1 MTRKTSMVFPHR
13 RGQGQFLTRLH
24 RVPTQEILADAC
36 RDERNH
42 LEKLHC
48 GLVLFWAK
56 DTRIKTG

>member
-1 MTRKTSMVFPHR
+1 MVFPHR